1 MDHREH
7 EHRHREH
14 EAEKQADA
22 REPVAERSVHG
33 TAQKRKHEH
42 AGPKDHG
49 SHHEHMVADFR
60 RRFWVSL
67 FLTLPILAISPMFK
81 DLIGL
86 EDFLR
91 FPGEMYVLLGF
102 ASAVFFYGGYPFY
115 TGLFRELRD
124 RRPGMMTL
132 IGLAISVAY
141 FYSAAVAL
149 GLPGATFFWEVATL
163 IDVMLLGHWLEMRSV
178 MAASSALEELA
189 RLLPSTAHRLSEDG
203 GTEEVSVDDLVSG
216 DRIVIK
222 PGEKIPAD
230 GEIDKGESS
239 INESMLTGE
248 STPVSK
254 GPGGKVIG
262 GSVNGEGSLTVRV
275 TQTGEESYLSQVINL
290 VKQAQE
296 SKSRSQHLADRAA
309 LWLTIIALT
318 AGTLTMLTW
327 WFLLGREFVFAL
339 ERAVTVMVITC
350 PHALGLAVPLV
361 VAVSTALAAGNGF
374 LIRNRGAFERARN
387 LDAVLFDKTGTLT
400 MGEFRVA
407 ETVPLEGT
415 SEEELLRLAGSVE
428 AHSEHPIARGIMASL
443 KERGIEPADMESF
456 QAIKGKGAKALV
468 DGRDIAVVSQGYL
481 DEQRMETPK
490 PIANLFS
497 GGRTVSFVLADGR
510 LLGGIALADKVRE
523 SSKGAVARL
532 NEMGVKCIM
541 ITGDNEATAES
552 VARQIGLDEYFAQV
566 LPDKKAEKVK
576 EVQGRGLVTAMVG
589 DGINDAPALAQ
600 ADVGIAIGAGTDV
613 AMETADIILVRS
625 DPGDVAAIV
634 GLAKKTHRKMIQN
647 LLWAT
652 GYNVFAIPLAAGVL
666 ARWGVVLSPAAGAIL
681 MSLSTVIVAINARL
695 LRFDRKV

>member
-1 MDHREH
+1 MDHRDH
-7 EHRHREH
+7 EHRHHEH

-67 FLTLPILAISPMFK
+67 VLTLPILAVSPMFK
-81 DLIGL
+81 DLVGL

-102 ASAVFFYGGYPFY
+102 ASTVFFYGGYPFY

-132 IGLAISVAY
+132 IGLAIGVAY

-203 GTEEVSVDDLVSG
+203 GTEDVAVDDLVSG

-230 GEIDKGESS
+230 GKIDRGESS

-318 AGTLTMLTW
+318 AGTLTMIAW

-339 ERAVTVMVITC
+339 ERTVTVMVITC

-443 KERGIEPADMESF
+443 KERGIEPADMENF
-456 QAIKGKGAKALV
+456 QALKGKGAKALV
-468 DGRDIAVVSQGYL
+468 DGREIAVVSQGYL

-490 PIANLFS
+490 SIANLFS

>member
-1 MDHREH
+1 M
-7 EHRHREH
+7 
-14 EAEKQADA
+14 
-22 REPVAERSVHG
+22 AERSVHG
-33 TAQKRKHEH
+33 TAQKHKHEH

-49 SHHEHMVADFR
+49 SHHEHMVTDFR

-102 ASAVFFYGGYPFY
+102 ASALFFYGGYPFY
-115 TGLFRELRD
+115 TGLFQELRD

-132 IGLAISVAY
+132 IGLAIGAAY

-189 RLLPSTAHRLSEDG
+189 RLLPSTAHRLSEGG
-203 GTEEVSVDDLVSG
+203 GTQEVSVDDLVSG

-339 ERAVTVMVITC
+339 ERTVTVMVITC

-415 SEEELLRLAGSVE
+415 TKEELLRLAGSVE

-443 KERGIEPADMESF
+443 KERGIEPADMDDF
-456 QAIKGKGAKALV
+456 QAIRGKGAKALV
-468 DGRDIAVVSQGYL
+468 DGREVAVVSQGYL
-481 DEQRMETPK
+481 DEQGMETPR

-613 AMETADIILVRS
+613 AMETADIVLVRS